1 MTIRIMNMADYEAV
15 YTLWTSTPGMG
26 LNDVDDSKAGIERF
40 LSRNPHTCFIAEEP
54 NGIAGVILAGHD
66 GRRGYIYHTAV
77 ALEKRKRGIGS
88 ALVEHVCEAMKK
100 EGITKV
106 ALVVFTKNTSGSDF
120 WEKHGFIKRDDLQ
133 YRNKALQ
140 ALVRMDIE

>member
-1 MTIRIMNMADYEAV
+1 MTIRLMEAADYEAV
-15 YTLWTSTPGMG
+15 YALWTSTPGMG
-26 LNDVDDSKAGIERF
+26 LNDVDDSKAGIAKF

-77 ALEKRKRGIGS
+77 AVEQRKQGIGS
-88 ALVEHVCEAMKK
+88 ALVERVCQAMKD

-106 ALVVFTKNTSGSDF
+106 ALVVFTKNTSGSAF
-120 WEKHGFIKRDDLQ
+120 WEKCGFTKRDDLQ

-140 ALVRMDIE
+140 ALVRMDTE